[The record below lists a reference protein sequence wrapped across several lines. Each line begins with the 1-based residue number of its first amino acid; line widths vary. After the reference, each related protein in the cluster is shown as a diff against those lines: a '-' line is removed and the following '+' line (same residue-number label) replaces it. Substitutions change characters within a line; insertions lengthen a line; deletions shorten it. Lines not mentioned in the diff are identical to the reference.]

1 MGQGKGKTLPSI
13 RGGNGEFSAGT
24 VVGSEAKLF
33 ELAAVIPAKALEKV
47 VRELPVLPRPVGQLV
62 PREVIQTVRNKNTL
76 IDVKGRGDSLRKH
89 IDDVFFGVRPVV
101 EFGPERVLPLL
112 RRHLAS
118 RIRRMQQEAFEL
130 HLPYAPK

>member
-24 VVGSEAKLF
+24 VVGSEAKLVQR
-33 ELAAVIPAKALEKV
+33 AAVIPAKALEEV
-47 VRELPVLPRPVGQLV
+47 VRKLPVLPRPVGQLV

-76 IDVKGRGDSLRKH
+76 IDVKRRGDSLREH
-89 IDDVFFGVRPVV
+89 IDDVIVGVRPVV
-101 EFGPERVLPLL
+101 EFRPERVLPLL
-112 RRHLAS
+112 GRNLAS
-118 RIRRMQQEAFEL
+118 RIRRVQQEAFAL